1 MKLRRVFLGAAVV
14 ALMAACGGKT
24 ETTTETATPA
34 EETQVEEVATAPVEE
49 AEAPVAKNDAKPAA
63 KAKANAKSDKAA
75 PTAKVAK
82 EDPCKA
88 KVEKF
93 VAFVDN
99 LEAAQKNKANGAK
112 AMKEFSDMLKQAPAE
127 EAAVKDC
134 LNEPA
139 YKGTLQAKIMKAKQ
153 IRSTK

>member
-75 PTAKVAK
+75 PAAK

-93 VAFVDN
+93 IQFADE
-99 LEAAQKNKANGAK
+99 LEAAQKNRTSGQDAFKKYTELSKRLA
-112 AMKEFSDMLKQAPAE
+112 SE
-127 EAAVKDC
+127 EAAVSEC
-134 LNEPA
+134 MNEPA
-139 YKGTLQAKIMKAKQ
+139 YKASIQKAMRKAK
-153 IRSTK
+153 SFAKK

>member
-34 EETQVEEVATAPVEE
+34 EETQVEAVAEEPVEE
-49 AEAPVAKNDAKPAA
+49 AEAPAAKNDAKPAT
-63 KAKANAKSDKAA
+63 KANAKSDKAA
-75 PTAKVAK
+75 PAAK

-93 VAFVDN
+93 VKFADE
-99 LEAAQKNKANGAK
+99 LEAAQKNKANGTEAFK
-112 AMKEFSDMLKQAPAE
+112 KYKELSQRAAAE
-127 EAAVKDC
+127 EAAISEC

-139 YKGTLQAKIMKAKQ
+139 YKGTVQKALVKSKKN
-153 IRSTK
+153 RK

>member
-49 AEAPVAKNDAKPAA
+49 AEAPVAKNDAKPAT
-63 KAKANAKSDKAA
+63 KANAKSDKAA
-75 PTAKVAK
+75 PAAK

-93 VAFVDN
+93 VKFVNDF
-99 LEAAQKNKANGAK
+99 EAAQKNKANGAK
-112 AMKEFSDMLKQAPAE
+112 AMKAFSDMLKQAPAE
-127 EAAVKDC
+127 EAAVKEC
-134 LNEPA
+134 TSEPA
-139 YKGTLQAKIMKAKQ
+139 YKGTVQNALMKCKT

>member
-34 EETQVEEVATAPVEE
+34 EETQVEAVAEEPVEE

-63 KAKANAKSDKAA
+63 KSDKAA
-75 PTAKVAK
+75 PAAK

-93 VAFVDN
+93 IQFADE
-99 LEAAQKNKANGAK
+99 LEAAQKNRTSGQDAFKKYTELSKRLA
-112 AMKEFSDMLKQAPAE
+112 SE
-127 EAAVKDC
+127 EAAVSEC
-134 LNEPA
+134 MNEPA
-139 YKGTLQAKIMKAKQ
+139 YKASIQKAMRKAK
-153 IRSTK
+153 SFAKK

>member
-34 EETQVEEVATAPVEE
+34 EETQVEAVAEEPVEE
-49 AEAPVAKNDAKPAA
+49 AEAPAAKNDAKPST
-63 KAKANAKSDKAA
+63 KANAKSDKAA
-75 PTAKVAK
+75 PAAK

-112 AMKEFSDMLKQAPAE
+112 AMKAFSDMLKQAPAE
-127 EAAVKDC
+127 EAAVKEC
-134 LNEPA
+134 TSEPA
-139 YKGTLQAKIMKAKQ
+139 YKGTVQNALMKCKT

>member
-1 MKLRRVFLGAAVV
+1 MKLKRVFLGAAVV

-34 EETQVEEVATAPVEE
+34 EETQVEEVAEAPVEE
-49 AEAPVAKNDAKPAA
+49 AEAPVANDAKPA
-63 KAKANAKSDKAA
+63 AKANAKSDKAA
-75 PTAKVAK
+75 PAAK

-93 VAFVDN
+93 VKFVAD
-99 LEAAQKNKANGAK
+99 LEAAQQNKSKGAK
-112 AMKEFSDMLKQAPAE
+112 ELKAFADMLKQAPAE
-127 EAAVKDC
+127 EAAIKDC

-139 YKGTLQAKIMKAKQ
+139 YKGTLNAAIMKCKKIRTAK
-153 IRSTK
+153 

>member
-49 AEAPVAKNDAKPAA
+49 AEAPVAKNDAKPAT
-63 KAKANAKSDKAA
+63 KANAKSDKAA
-75 PTAKVAK
+75 PAAKVAK

-88 KVEKF
+88 KVESFVKF
-93 VAFVDN
+93 ADE
-99 LEAAQKNKANGAK
+99 LEAAQKNKTNGTEAFK
-112 AMKEFSDMLKQAPAE
+112 KYKELSQRAAAE
-127 EAAVKDC
+127 EAAVSEC

-139 YKGTLQAKIMKAKQ
+139 YKGTVQKALVKSKKN
-153 IRSTK
+153 RK

>member
-1 MKLRRVFLGAAVV
+1 MKLKRVFLGAAVV

-34 EETQVEEVATAPVEE
+34 EETQVEEVAEAPVEE
-49 AEAPVAKNDAKPAA
+49 AEAPVANDAKPA
-63 KAKANAKSDKAA
+63 AKANAKSDKAA
-75 PTAKVAK
+75 PAAK

-93 VAFVDN
+93 VKFAAD
-99 LEAAQKNKANGAK
+99 LEAAQQNKSKGAK
-112 AMKEFSDMLKQAPAE
+112 EMKAFADMLKQAPAE
-127 EAAVKDC
+127 EAAIKDC

-139 YKGTLQAKIMKAKQ
+139 YKGTLNAAIMKCKK
-153 IRSTK
+153 IRSAK

>member
-34 EETQVEEVATAPVEE
+34 EETQVEEVATAPV
-49 AEAPVAKNDAKPAA
+49 AKNDAKPAA

-75 PTAKVAK
+75 PAAKVAK

-88 KVEKF
+88 KVENFVKF
-93 VAFVDN
+93 VNDF
-99 LEAAQKNKANGAK
+99 ETAQKNKANGAK
-112 AMKEFSDMLKQAPAE
+112 AMKAFSDMLKQAPAE
-127 EAAVKDC
+127 EAAVKEC
-134 LNEPA
+134 TSEPA
-139 YKGTLQAKIMKAKQ
+139 YKGTVQNALMKCKT

>member
-75 PTAKVAK
+75 PAAK

-112 AMKEFSDMLKQAPAE
+112 AMKEFADMLKQAPAE

>member
-49 AEAPVAKNDAKPAA
+49 AETPVAKNDAKPAA
-63 KAKANAKSDKAA
+63 KANAKSDKAA
-75 PTAKVAK
+75 PAAK

-99 LEAAQKNKANGAK
+99 LEAAQKNKAESPK
-112 AMKEFSDMLKQAPAE
+112 AMKEFANMLKQAPAE
-127 EAAVKDC
+127 EAAVKEC
-134 LNEPA
+134 VSEPA
-139 YKGTLQAKIMKAKQ
+139 YKGTLQAKIMKCKQ
-153 IRSTK
+153 IRTTK

>member
-63 KAKANAKSDKAA
+63 KANAKSDKAA
-75 PTAKVAK
+75 PAAKVAK

-112 AMKEFSDMLKQAPAE
+112 AMKAFSDMLKQAPAE
-127 EAAVKDC
+127 EAAVKEC
-134 LNEPA
+134 TSEPA
-139 YKGTLQAKIMKAKQ
+139 YKGTVQNALMKCKT
-153 IRSTK
+153 IRTTK